1 MAEDINKLADKYQAT
16 LSVYK
21 RDKGAANDAENKY
34 VESSLKTRQIR
45 REARDAKESE
55 TTLRKEKASSKAKY
69 WELTDMEHKYAA
81 LNEKEKVVFQLQ
93 SVRRAKMHKQAQDE
107 QSEVDAN
114 VKKEA
119 ELTSKRDVAQAAA
132 ILFKK
137 NFKDSGCGGVDEL
150 PAGAPSKAEQKL
162 AAQKN
167 RRTANP
173 LDAATKPSTT
183 AVLYHKFYRKFLK
196 QYTTQA
202 QSKSKTLGEQGYT
215 DCQYYTKLV
224 SMYSDMGTTHLKY
237 TNWMKSNKPTDK
249 KFKAMLKGEVE
260 GAVNDARAKYFKRL
274 MEHACDKEEE
284 SKKTADVALHSAFIQ
299 LSATGTAQDSEDK
312 EEYCNKQKETAT
324 ASLEAA
330 QTAKLALE
338 KQATYVKT
346 MKVDLAKSTQARNDA
361 ETQRDAAKSKEAR
374 YKKIATQAGK
384 DRMSPCKI

>member
-1 MAEDINKLADKYQAT
+1 
-16 LSVYK
+16 
-21 RDKGAANDAENKY
+21 
-34 VESSLKTRQIR
+34 
-45 REARDAKESE
+45 
-55 TTLRKEKASSKAKY
+55 
-69 WELTDMEHKYAA
+69 
-81 LNEKEKVVFQLQ
+81 
-93 SVRRAKMHKQAQDE
+93 MHKQAQDE

-132 ILFKK
+132 TLFMK
-137 NFKDSGCGGVDEL
+137 NFKESGCGGADEL

-173 LDAATKPSTT
+173 LDAATKASTT
-183 AVLYHKFYRKFLK
+183 AVMYHKFYRKFLQ

-237 TNWMKSNKPTDK
+237 TNWMKSNKPSDE
-249 KFKAMLKGEVE
+249 KFKSMLKGEVA
-260 GAVNDARAKYFKRL
+260 GAVNDARVKYFKRL
-274 MEHACDKEEE
+274 MDHACDDNAE
-284 SKKTADVALHSAFIQ
+284 SKKTTSDAALHSTFIQ
-299 LSATGTAQDSEDK
+299 LSETGMSREDK

-324 ASLEAA
+324 ASLEAG